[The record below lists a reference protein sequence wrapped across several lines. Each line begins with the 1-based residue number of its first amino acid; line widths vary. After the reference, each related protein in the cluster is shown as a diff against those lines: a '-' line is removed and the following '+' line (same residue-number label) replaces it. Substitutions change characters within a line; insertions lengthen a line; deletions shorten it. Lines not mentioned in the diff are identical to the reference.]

1 MAIGTIT
8 VEIFDRSWTSL
19 GTISSAFL
27 PRGNFLRNDVGE
39 GGFLFPLYDT
49 PALNLVQY
57 NRIAVVTVEE
67 SGSVEAVV
75 AAFHIHSIAPQRSS
89 SGSYDGYIM
98 EVSGPGILAELQWD
112 NIGYTTISDGSQG
125 PTNIWVS
132 SLLAFAQESWS
143 VFVMGSPTTAANAYL
158 QAAGESV
165 WDALLECSAQNG
177 RSVAYAPY
185 FASQTTGSKGREI
198 LFIFT
203 PTAGNSVLDWDPLNL
218 VKSGANPAN
227 DECTVL
233 DIKPIEDTHEIA
245 TRVTIYGAGIGA
257 DVLTIAD
264 AQGNVTVPTGFSVD
278 WTNSVIT
285 NTTLEAVSDQ
295 PIVHRLHQ
303 VASIKPED
311 LEDAT
316 AVETAAVQLFWAGIA
331 FLRDRTTERR
341 QFYEVTFIGQ
351 PGYNYT
357 VGQLVNLV
365 YSETSPIDAAG
376 ASNTTSVIN
385 VNDDFVVHE
394 ISMQVPNSGK
404 HKGLRVVTMILGA
417 EVSSEVYVRP
427 LPNDGDVVVQKL
439 KEHDEVLRHA
449 TARYTPTTP
458 GGDGTYATA
467 DAPYLVLSST
477 TNLTNERQF
486 VAGAGLAATDGGAN
500 STYTVNVVA
509 ADTSLT
515 INANDMQVRLAS
527 PSGLQVSSGLQIA
540 DTVAG
545 AGLTISSK
553 VMAVGAGDG
562 IDVAADSIAVD
573 VTDIIGNGLVEV
585 ATNNIALGTPGNLT
599 ATSTNAVTTTSH
611 THAIDSTIA
620 RSAITITAGAGLTGG
635 GDLSANRTINVA
647 TADTSMTINA
657 DSIQVRLAATSGL
670 TVSTG
675 LMIDDSI
682 AGAGLAISSKVL
694 AVGGGD
700 GIDVSADSIS
710 VDVTDIIGNGLVEA
724 ATNNIALGTPSQLTA
739 ATTNTVTTTS
749 HTHAITTTNNG
760 LASTIVATNSSGN
773 VRFGAGSGTAQRRVH
788 IVGTDGAVASFPSAA
803 LTGTE
808 SLIVENAGDNSS
820 MAIVAATDAISSL
833 KFVESGATE
842 ITAHIFAKHDTGT
855 LVFSANGAGEKMYL
869 TNGLRVGPS
878 LSDLGAGWINV
889 SGGVAKSGTTYT
901 NPDYVLEHYFTGDI
915 VEFLKNP
922 GANKYKGLVP
932 LVELKNF
939 LKARRHLPN
948 RWNSADLF
956 DWADMAQMWCE
967 ELAIYIT
974 QLHDRVILLEE
985 SQ

>member
-203 PTAGNSVLDWDPLNL
+203 PTAGNPILDWDPLNL

-573 VTDIIGNGLVEV
+573 VTDIIG
-585 ATNNIALGTPGNLT
+585 
-599 ATSTNAVTTTSH
+599 
-611 THAIDSTIA
+611 
-620 RSAITITAGAGLTGG
+620 
-635 GDLSANRTINVA
+635 
-647 TADTSMTINA
+647 
-657 DSIQVRLAATSGL
+657 
-670 TVSTG
+670 
-675 LMIDDSI
+675 
-682 AGAGLAISSKVL
+682 
-694 AVGGGD
+694 D
-700 GIDVSADSIS
+700 GI
-710 VDVTDIIGNGLVEA
+710 VEA
-724 ATNNIALGTPSQLTA
+724 ATNNIALGTPSTLA
-739 ATTNTVTTTS
+739 VTTSNGVTATS
-749 HTHAITTTNNG
+749 HTHAITTSSAVTGTTSVILATDSNGRVQVLGFGVGTAATTANGINMADDGWIGLGASAGRIEFDDQTTDIIRVRAADLHMFDGTNDT
-760 LASTIVATNSSGN
+760 LRLRSSGN
-773 VRFGAGSGTAQRRVH
+773 VGTEADILALGDLGIAAQDDFWLYIDSNNDSTDAAVRFGRNAETSGGSFEFHTFNEDSSEEWRSGVTHGMTALARTNTFLQVQENQTDNGGAFIRALTDSSNTAAAMRISGLMGNTPDTTDTSSSFAAVNIEGSKQSGTGQQDLGSTENVF
-788 IVGTDGAVASFPSAA
+788 AVRNRFSTRLLVKGNGDLHVTNTSLTALDWWDDLALVRTYDLVTSAA
-803 LTGTE
+803 GVVQRKWDQFIEYGREHLREVGVLHGDDFLSVQGMFKLHNGAIVQIGFNQLDDREEIKALKETIKHLTGR
-808 SLIVENAGDNSS
+808 IA
-820 MAIVAATDAISSL
+820 
-833 KFVESGATE
+833 
-842 ITAHIFAKHDTGT
+842 
-855 LVFSANGAGEKMYL
+855 
-869 TNGLRVGPS
+869 
-878 LSDLGAGWINV
+878 
-889 SGGVAKSGTTYT
+889 
-901 NPDYVLEHYFTGDI
+901 
-915 VEFLKNP
+915 
-922 GANKYKGLVP
+922 
-932 LVELKNF
+932 
-939 LKARRHLPN
+939 
-948 RWNSADLF
+948 
-956 DWADMAQMWCE
+956 
-967 ELAIYIT
+967 
-974 QLHDRVILLEE
+974 LLEAGGTA
-985 SQ
+985 